1 MTVDLISQQL
11 YGGAI
16 ESTIPEGF
24 IDLSDL
30 REVPDTQEVFVTM
43 EDGQDESLIFDLLER
58 IAESDD
64 KKALVDHV
72 SEMAGL
78 NESSD
83 GYKMLM
89 IQKLAN
95 TSSYMSISV
104 SHARKWGR
112 ESDAAV
118 KPILLV
124 INGLIRLDKVTTDV
138 LISFNIPTEGESA
151 TADME
156 AILDRES
163 AGALPLDH
171 WSNGG
176 STAFDKRI
184 LRGLEVVESAVKN
197 FSVKDWGLFN

>member
-1 MTVDLISQQL
+1 MTVDLVNQQL

-16 ESTIPEGF
+16 ESTIPQGF

-58 IAESDD
+58 IAENDD
-64 KKALVDHV
+64 IKALADHV

-83 GYKMLM
+83 GYKLLM
-89 IQKLAN
+89 IKQLEG
-95 TSSYMSISV
+95 TSHYVSISV

-112 ESDAAV
+112 ESDASV

-124 INGLIRLDKVTTDV
+124 INGLIRLEKVTTDV

-151 TADME
+151 TKDME
-156 AILDRES
+156 TIIDRES
-163 AGALPLDH
+163 AHTLPLDH
-171 WSNGG
+171 WTGDG

-197 FSVKDWGLFN
+197 FNVKDWGLFN